1 MAASPVEQFRI
12 ETLVPI
18 KLGGVDA
25 SFTNSSLSMVIAV
38 LIVSALLVLSVRRRA
53 VVPGRWQSAAEMLY
67 EATANMI
74 RDTVGNE
81 GRRYFPFIFTLF
93 MFLLFGNLL
102 GLVPYRFTYTSHIA
116 VTAALALTVFVGVTV
131 IGFAKHGL
139 HYLRLFLPEGTP
151 IAIAPLLV
159 AIEILSY
166 LSRPFSLA
174 MRLAINMLVG
184 HVLLQLLA
192 GFVIALGFLGFVP
205 IGFMGAIFLLELL
218 VAVLQAYVFT
228 ILCCIYLNDA
238 IHMH

>member
-1 MAASPVEQFRI
+1 MASPVDQFKI
-12 ETLVPI
+12 EPLVPI

-25 SFTNSSLSMVIAV
+25 SFTNSSLSMVIV
-38 LIVSALLVLSVRRRA
+38 LVLVSALMVLSVRRRA
-53 VVPGRWQSAAEMLY
+53 VIPGRWQSAAELLY

-93 MFLLFGNLL
+93 MFLLFGNLV
-102 GLVPYRFTYTSHIA
+102 GLVPYSFTYTSHIA
-116 VTAALALTVFVGVTV
+116 VTAALALVVFVGVTV
-131 IGFAKHGL
+131 IGFARHGL
-139 HYLRLFLPEGTP
+139 GYLHLFLPEGTP

-159 AIEILSY
+159 VIEILSY

-192 GFVIALGFLGFVP
+192 GFTIALGLLGFVP
-205 IGFMGAIFLLELL
+205 VAFMGAIFLLELL